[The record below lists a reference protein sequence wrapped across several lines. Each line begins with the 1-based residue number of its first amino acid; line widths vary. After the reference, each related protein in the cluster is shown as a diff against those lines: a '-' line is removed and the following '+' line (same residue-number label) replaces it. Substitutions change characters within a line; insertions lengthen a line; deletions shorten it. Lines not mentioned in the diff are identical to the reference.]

1 MLVYSD
7 TENQEYYIDNDSKK
21 IKMIMNMDEINPE
34 VKGKV
39 KNQAE
44 LQKLAEKELKRLVT
58 YKDYSYDKVEYND
71 ADNKYSF
78 IWSKK
83 INGIKTCD
91 IVFIDIKAD
100 GTFLSA
106 VMTAEGMFNDYENS
120 LKEKTKDY
128 IALDEAKEITEL
140 KIKNSETENGDLKNY
155 TITESNLYFN
165 EDKKLVWSML
175 IDIIYTNHQG
185 TELILG
191 REIAI
196 NANTKEV
203 LFYR

>member
-1 MLVYSD
+1 M
-7 TENQEYYIDNDSKK
+7 
-21 IKMIMNMDEINPE
+21 
-34 VKGKV
+34 G
-39 KNQAE
+39 
-44 LQKLAEKELKRLVT
+44 LKHVILYLLILRLMALF
-58 YKDYSYDKVEYND
+58 KRRYDRR
-71 ADNKYSF
+71 
-78 IWSKK
+78 
-83 INGIKTCD
+83 
-91 IVFIDIKAD
+91 
-100 GTFLSA
+100 
-106 VMTAEGMFNDYENS
+106 GMFNDYENS